1 MSVKGANWSIDEDE
15 FSANTTST
23 NEEYRDACVC
33 EYCAEVEVR
42 RREEL
47 CNKLSPPELKI

>member
-33 EYCAEVEVR
+33 EYCAELEVR
-42 RREEL
+42 QQRSFATSCL
-47 CNKLSPPELKI
+47 HLN

>member
-15 FSANTTST
+15 FSANTTAT

>member
-15 FSANTTST
+15 FSANTTAT

-42 RREEL
+42 QQRSFATSW
-47 CNKLSPPELKI
+47 SPPELKI